1 MSASPRREKHSSA
14 DVRLEEN
21 GVSLYVHLPWC
32 TSKCRYCD
40 FNSWAWRGA
49 DLTRTVDALLRE
61 AEQRAAGLQPQT
73 VFIGGGTPSLLPA
86 DELARLLE
94 GLNDH
99 TGFRS
104 SAVEVTMEANPE
116 SFDAATARAARA
128 GGVDR
133 VSLGVQSLRADVLA
147 AYDRVHTG
155 EDALRAYADAR
166 DAGFKRINI
175 DLIFAFP
182 GQDPAEWHADLTRVL
197 ALAPEH
203 LSCYELAYEPGT
215 ALTRLR
221 DAGRWTPVAQEDAL
235 DLYRATDACNNDHGL
250 RRYEVSAFARPG
262 EESRHN
268 LAYWRSLDH
277 VGLGAGAVG
286 WRAGERRKNLSQPE
300 QWADAVL
307 SDDAGAQVEDL
318 ERPDPHTRLFDHL
331 MMGLRLSEEGVLL
344 SRVHRQTDLD
354 PLEVYGPRLTQSL
367 EDGWLEQVDLGDGS
381 RLRTTAR
388 GMELLDELLRD
399 LAPVTEV

>member
-1 MSASPRREKHSSA
+1 MARLRRDKRSSA
-14 DVRLEEN
+14 DIRLEED

-40 FNSWAWRGA
+40 FNSWAWRGN
-49 DLTRTVDALLRE
+49 DLTRTVDALIRE
-61 AEQRAAGLQPQT
+61 AEERAAGLRPQT

-94 GLNDH
+94 GLHAH
-99 TGFRS
+99 TDFRA

-116 SFDAATARAARA
+116 SLDADTARAARR

-133 VSLGVQSLRADVLA
+133 LSLGVQSLRADVLA

-166 DAGFKRINI
+166 EAGFERINV

-182 GQDPAEWHADLTRVL
+182 GQDPAEWQADLNRVL
-197 ALAPEH
+197 ELTPEH
-203 LSCYELAYEPGT
+203 VSCYELAYEPGT

-221 DAGRWTPVAQEDAL
+221 DAGRWTPVQQEDAL
-235 DLYRATDACNNDHGL
+235 DLYRTTDACNNAHGL

-277 VGLGAGAVG
+277 IGLGAGAVG
-286 WRAGERRKNLSQPE
+286 WHAGERRKNLSQPE
-300 QWADAVL
+300 PWADAVL
-307 SDDAGAQVEDL
+307 RGDRAAQVEDC
-318 ERPDPHTRLFDHL
+318 ERPTPHTRLFDHL

-344 SRVHRQTDLD
+344 SRAQRQTDLD
-354 PLEVYGPRLTQSL
+354 PLEVHGPRLRKAL
-367 EDGWLEQVDLGDGS
+367 ADGWLEQVDLGDGP
-381 RLRTTAR
+381 RLRTTSR